1 MTTPSDKTA
10 MLESFKDWAATHIQ
24 EAENGE
30 DQAFRWLEPNE
41 AA

>member
-10 MLESFKDWAATHIQ
+10 MRVSFKDWAATHIQ
-24 EAENGE
+24 EGKRGE
-30 DQAFRWLEPNE
+30 DQTFSWLESNE